1 MPQKNAR
8 NKSGRRAPY
17 LFMALA
23 MLLLLALIFLGVR
36 ALNAWNAYEKAAAIT
51 PTPSPTV
58 RPVSVTTPP
67 DFVTYTPAPSPTPS
81 YLTNGS
87 SGEMVTQLQ
96 QRLKELGFYT
106 GQIDGQYG
114 SGTKSAVT
122 LFQQQHNL
130 DADGV
135 AGQKTLAVLYSD
147 NAKQVVITPSPAPVD
162 TLDDSVP
169 LLVNK
174 QNPVGKDF
182 VPADLVRVKDLAG
195 DLFTY
200 ADNDTQGV
208 REAVEALIAMIRDA
222 ENQGYTPWKLR
233 EGYRTYAAQKR
244 IFDNQVEKYIAE
256 REMTRTQAV
265 SATRQKYSNWRSSMP
280 RPPFVIQK
288 TYRQTTKTILSI
300 LHGNVLSCG
309 CQEKTKGR
317 DAHARPRGLFK
328 TLSEGEY
335 PGPAFQAPGGAF
347 RPAGASGGGPDDQR
361 RRRADRLPLLC
372 RTHCHGGGGSW
383 LQRAGPVLRGQG
395 QRGLLR
401 RPPPGPL

>member
-67 DFVTYTPAPSPTPS
+67 DFVTHTPAPSPTPS

-162 TLDDSVP
+162 TLDGSVP

-265 SATRQKYSNWRSSMP
+265 SATRQTVADPGCSEHHTGLA
-280 RPPFVIQK
+280 FD
-288 TYRQTTKTILSI
+288 L
-300 LHGNVLSCG
+300 NV
-309 CQEKTKGR
+309 
-317 DAHARPRGLFK
+317 P
-328 TLSEGEY
+328 GEY
-335 PGPAFQAPGGAF
+335 FADTAQYLWLNAHCWDYGFIM
-347 RPAGASGGGPDDQR
+347 RYTDDKKDITGITGEEWHVRYVGVDHSRKMQELGYCLEEYV
-361 RRRADRLPLLC
+361 DYLN
-372 RTHCHGGGGSW
+372 
-383 LQRAGPVLRGQG
+383 GQN
-395 QRGLLR
+395 
-401 RPPPGPL
+401 